1 MPESLKT
8 MARQPKF
15 KYRNTPSGWMVNC
28 PASLSET
35 GKRERHFFKTRDK
48 AKDHA
53 EGLREKV
60 KMHGENATTIRPSLA
75 EAAVQAEAILE
86 PWGLSLVEAARI
98 AAAIRK
104 RETESRPLDEA
115 TAAWLVAC
123 EGLRPRTVDGYRQVA
138 RRLDNA
144 FAGRLLATITAEQL
158 QAVVAPPGAVGAAVM
173 GRIRNA
179 RAFWRWA
186 ASKGWCQAEVFD
198 GVEAPKGNTDAE
210 IEVLTPAEAKALLL
224 IAEKHYP
231 QAVASYALQLFAGIR
246 AEELVRLEAH
256 HVTSSGIDMP
266 ASVTKKNRR
275 RHISPNDTLTVWLK
289 RYPFTPC
296 ANWDEVNKACRRL
309 TGWAVE
315 SRLLADPP
323 KPTKGPWPQNAL
335 RHSHASYAIAAG
347 VPLETLLFEFGH
359 AGTPALLRSNYV
371 GRVTKKAAIEF
382 FSIVPK
388 PADGRE
394 TEKIE
399 TIKIA

>member
-1 MPESLKT
+1 
-8 MARQPKF
+8 MARKTEF
-15 KYRNTPSGWMVNC
+15 NHIKTKRGWMVSC
-28 PASLSET
+28 PPGLSAT
-35 GKRERHFFKTRDK
+35 GLRERCYFKTRDK
-48 AKDHA
+48 ARDHA
-53 EGLREKV
+53 AGLREKA
-60 KMHGENATTIRPSLA
+60 KLNGENALAIRPALA
-75 EAAVQAEAILE
+75 EAAVQAESILE

-104 RETESRPLDEA
+104 RETESRPMEEA
-115 TAAWLVAC
+115 TSAWLIAC

-138 RRLDNA
+138 KRLDTA
-144 FAGRLLATITAEQL
+144 LSGRLLAAITAEQL
-158 QAVVAPPGAVGAAVM
+158 QAVVAPPGTVGAAVM

-186 ASKGWCQAEVFD
+186 ASKGWCEADVFD

-210 IEVLTPAEAKALLL
+210 IEVLTPVEAKALLRV
-224 IAEKHYP
+224 AEKHYP

-256 HVTSSGIDMP
+256 HVTPSGIDMP

-275 RHISPNDTLTVWLK
+275 RHISPNDTLMVWLK
-289 RYPFTPC
+289 RYPFSSC

-309 TGWAVE
+309 AGWAVE
-315 SRLLADPP
+315 SRLLKDPP

-335 RHSHASYAIAAG
+335 RHSHASYAIAVG

-382 FSIVPK
+382 FAIVPK
-388 PADGRE
+388 PAKGRK

-399 TIKIA
+399 TIKVA